1 MKKFV
6 SVLLALIVALSVS
19 VVAFAASAF
28 ECAICQAVFADEKE
42 YAAHMNSGC
51 LEQYE
56 NCPYCASKV
65 HEYNIDEHKAD
76 CPKGAGECKY
86 CGESYATQGE
96 FEAHI
101 SADENGKIE
110 CKLVSIFGVKVA
122 DIIIKI
128 VDFLKGV
135 DWEGLLGKVTD
146 ALGSIDLGG
155 IVEKIKPAFEKVI
168 GFVTENLGDIE
179 LPAAAE

>member
-6 SVLLALIVALSVS
+6 SIVLALIIALSVS
-19 VVAFAASAF
+19 VVAFAESEF
-28 ECAICQAVFADEKE
+28 ECSICQAVFSDEKGLS
-42 YAAHMNSGC
+42 AHLNSGC

-56 NCPYCASKV
+56 NCPYCDARV
-65 HEYNIDEHKAD
+65 HEYNVAEHIAD
-76 CPKGAGECKY
+76 CPKGAGSCKY
-86 CGESYATQGE
+86 CGEGYATQGE
-96 FEAHI
+96 FDAHI
-101 SADENGKIE
+101 SADENGNIE
-110 CKLVSIFGVKVA
+110 CKLVSIFGVKGA

-168 GFVTENLGDIE
+168 SFVSENIGEVE
-179 LPAAAE
+179 LPVAAE

>member
-6 SVLLALIVALSVS
+6 SLLLALIIALSVS
-19 VVAFAASAF
+19 VVGFAASNY
-28 ECAICQAVFADEKE
+28 ECGVCFAVFGDEKS
-42 YAAHMNSGC
+42 YSAHMNSGC
-51 LEQYE
+51 LEQYKD
-56 NCPYCASKV
+56 CPYCAAKV
-65 HEYNIDEHKAD
+65 AEANLEAHKAT

-86 CGESYATQGE
+86 CGAGYANQ
-96 FEAHI
+96 EAYAAHL
-101 SADENGKIE
+101 END
-110 CKLVSIFGVKVA
+110 CKLVTTVGKDVA
-122 DIIIKI
+122 DILIKI
-128 VDFLKGV
+128 LDFLKGV

-179 LPAAAE
+179 LPVAAE

>member
-6 SVLLALIVALSVS
+6 SLLLALIIALSASAVG
-19 VVAFAASAF
+19 FAASNY
-28 ECAICQAVFADEKE
+28 ECGVCFAVFGDQES
-42 YAAHMNSGC
+42 YSAHINSGC
-51 LEQYE
+51 LEQYKD
-56 NCPYCASKV
+56 CQYCAAKV
-65 HEYNIDEHKAD
+65 AEANLEAHEET

-86 CGESYATQGE
+86 CGAGYANQKAYTS
-96 FEAHI
+96 HL
-101 SADENGKIE
+101 END
-110 CKLVSIFGVKVA
+110 CKLVATVGKDVA
-122 DIIIKI
+122 DILLKVLDFIKGI
-128 VDFLKGV
+128 

-168 GFVTENLGDIE
+168 GFVKENLGDIE